1 MFINGEN
8 INYINNSDKINM
20 EIILYCKSE
29 GVCLSEL
36 RRQSKYKK
44 NNTSRFFKK
53 SYIVIKNIFKR

>member
-44 NNTSRFFKK
+44 NNTSRSFKK

>member
-8 INYINNSDKINM
+8 VNYINNSDRINR

-36 RRQSKYKK
+36 RRQSNYKK

-53 SYIVIKNIFKR
+53 SYIVIKSIFKR